1 MLLGVPVMAVL
12 QYIVRNLLDYALKKR
27 GLVSDTASYVE
38 LVRVDKNTNQLVYP
52 GEEKERKEEKN
63 T

>member
-1 MLLGVPVMAVL
+1 MAVL

-38 LVRVDKNTNQLVYP
+38 LVRVDKNTNELVYP